1 MSTLP
6 IDLPSEDTALQAERA
21 LQAIQG
27 GAHRSGTLRLLPDTG
42 GEAPVVVP
50 AQAIDLLLRVL
61 AHLANGDAVTI
72 LPVRAEVTSQQA
84 ADLLNVSRPYL
95 IKLLDDGKIPFR
107 RVGTHRRVLLKELLE
122 YKRRDDAQRQEALA
136 ELTAEAQ
143 KLGLGY

>member
-1 MSTLP
+1 MSTLHL
-6 IDLPSEDTALQAERA
+6 DLPTEDTARQAEQA
-21 LQAIQG
+21 LRG
-27 GAHRSGTLRLLPDTG
+27 LR
-42 GEAPVVVP
+42 EAPHHAASVRVVPDEGAETAVVVP

-84 ADLLNVSRPYL
+84 ADLLNVSRPHL
-95 IKLLDDGKIPFR
+95 IKLLDDGRIQFR
-107 RVGTHRRVLLKELLE
+107 RVGTHRRLLLKDLLL
-122 YKRRDDAQRQEALA
+122 YKRRDDAERQEALA